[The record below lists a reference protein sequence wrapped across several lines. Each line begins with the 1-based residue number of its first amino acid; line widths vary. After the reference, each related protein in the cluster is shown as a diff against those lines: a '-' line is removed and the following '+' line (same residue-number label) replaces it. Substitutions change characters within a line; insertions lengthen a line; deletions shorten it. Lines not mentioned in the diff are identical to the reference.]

1 MVTID
6 GHDQVMSNPYRKE
19 VGVAELKSHL
29 SEYLRQVRSGESIVI
44 LDRDRPIARL
54 VPYED
59 EHIPLIIRKA
69 TGDHREWVAPPP
81 QDLGGLDA
89 VEILLE
95 LRGER

>member
-1 MVTID
+1 MTISS
-6 GHDQVMSNPYRKE
+6 HDQVMSNPSRKE

-81 QDLGGLDA
+81 LDLGGLDA

>member
-1 MVTID
+1 MN
-6 GHDQVMSNPYRKE
+6 GHYQVMTHPSRKA

-29 SEYLRQVRSGESIVI
+29 SEYLRQVRGGESIVI

-54 VPYED
+54 VPYE
-59 EHIPLIIRKA
+59 EENIPLVIRKA

-81 QDLGGLDA
+81 LDLGGLDA

>member
-1 MVTID
+1 MMTMS
-6 GHDQVMSNPYRKE
+6 GHDQVMSNPSRKE

-29 SEYLRQVRSGESIVI
+29 SEYLRQVRGGESIVI

-54 VPYED
+54 VPYE
-59 EHIPLIIRKA
+59 EENIPLIVRKA

-81 QDLGGLDA
+81 LDLGGLDA